1 MRRFLA
7 RLAFLLRP
15 GWIALILVV
24 IAFTYLCFM
33 VLAPWQLGKN
43 ARTSRE
49 NQQIEIFPQHRAGS
63 AENLA
68 ATAGFVGSE
77 RAVARVTA
85 TGHYL
90 PDVEVLARLRVV
102 EGDQAFEVLAPFV
115 VDDGPTVLV
124 DRGYVR
130 PGAGLPR
137 PADRPPAA
145 GNGNHH
151 GAAARLRAR
160 RADKEP
166 FSRDGFQQVYS
177 INTEQV
183 SALTKVPL
191 AGSYLQLVENQPG
204 GLGVIGVPHL
214 DAGPFLSYGIQWISF
229 GILAPIGL
237 GYFAYSEIRARR
249 QHKATGVVGR
259 NPDDRRGETRRPLR
273 PPAVECALRAFSSA
287 LTAGKPRLSRPTC
300 TLNASSAHS
309 ITRPAAPRPPA
320 PPATAPPRGAGRPP
334 AGCRPSPRVG
344 RICSSWWYCVGP
356 PSRTPSAPAKAAST
370 TPALGLG

>member
-49 NQQIEIFPQHRAGS
+49 NQQIENSLNTAPVPLKTLLPQQDSS
-63 AENLA
+63 ASNA
-68 ATAGFVGSE
+68 QW
-77 RAVARVTA
+77 RRVTA

-102 EGDQAFEVLAPFV
+102 EGNQAFEVLAPFV

-130 PGAGLPR
+130 PEPGSHVPPIPR
-137 PADRPPAA
+137 PPQETVTLT
-145 GNGNHH
+145 
-151 GAAARLRAR
+151 ARLRDSEPAVH
-160 RADKEP
+160 DKEP

-183 SALTKVPL
+183 SVLTKVSL
-191 AGSYLQLVENQPG
+191 TGSYLQLVENQPG
-204 GLGVIGVPHL
+204 GLGVIDVPHL

-249 QHKATGVVGR
+249 QHKQQ
-259 NPDDRRGETRRPLR
+259 
-273 PPAVECALRAFSSA
+273 
-287 LTAGKPRLSRPTC
+287 
-300 TLNASSAHS
+300 ASSAV
-309 ITRPAAPRPPA
+309 TPMTVEEKLDDRY
-320 PPATAPPRGAGRPP
+320 GRH
-334 AGCRPSPRVG
+334 R
-344 RICSSWWYCVGP
+344 
-356 PSRTPSAPAKAAST
+356 
-370 TPALGLG
+370 